1 MELFGIEVMKNRQL
15 ITLEK
20 EPDEVDLTGSE
31 FIFFSA
37 DPVQQCISWHY
48 AQKHS
53 LEYFLHQVSKKPT
66 NLICH
71 IQRIFFCY
79 HENISEQLYAS
90 LLDFFLVLNGNGRD
104 ISLRMYH
111 GSKSRLSPEYRGN
124 LSRLLTVGAG
134 ELDRPL
140 GHRYSLLYK
149 GLTGSCNLIF
159 RSSEPKSTKASDPL
173 QLAQEFIEY
182 SQLEQARV
190 VLEKAIKE
198 DSDSKEIHEELLS
211 LYQSTEDFV
220 NFQKMYAY
228 VKQQDNFMLKT
239 WHDFHTSLVVV
250 ANINEA

>member
-53 LEYFLHQVSKKPT
+53 LDYFLHQVSKKPT

-104 ISLRMYH
+104 ISSRMYH
-111 GSKSRLSPEYRGN
+111 GSKSRLSSEHKEN
-124 LSRLLTVGAG
+124 LSCLLKGRIGRLDRLLGN
-134 ELDRPL
+134 
-140 GHRYSLLYK
+140 RYSSLA
-149 GLTGSCNLIF
+149 
-159 RSSEPKSTKASDPL
+159 AS
-173 QLAQEFIEY
+173 
-182 SQLEQARV
+182 
-190 VLEKAIKE
+190 
-198 DSDSKEIHEELLS
+198 
-211 LYQSTEDFV
+211 
-220 NFQKMYAY
+220 
-228 VKQQDNFMLKT
+228 
-239 WHDFHTSLVVV
+239 
-250 ANINEA
+250 INEG